1 MFTVYSLTSHNYR
14 ILYCIK
20 EYDPVL
26 DSSNID
32 MTDWATIAND
42 ISQYYKQFDGFVVLH
57 GTDTMCYTASALSYM
72 LECLGKSVVLTGSQ
86 VSHEYII
93 ICYPNHK
100 LADEYSYPS
109 DMPAI
114 YSVCKCVLLLIVQVP
129 LVELRNDAR
138 DNMLG
143 ALLVAGQ
150 YVIPEV
156 CVYMYV
162 VYCV

>member
-1 MFTVYSLTSHNYR
+1 MLFIVCRLTSHNYR

-72 LECLGKSVVLTGSQ
+72 LECLGKSVVFTGSQ
-86 VSHEYII
+86 VRISIWVLYCCHL
-93 ICYPNHK
+93 CVSN
-100 LADEYSYPS
+100 
-109 DMPAI
+109 
-114 YSVCKCVLLLIVQVP
+114 CVLMVYLLC
-129 LVELRNDAR
+129 
-138 DNMLG
+138 
-143 ALLVAGQ
+143 
-150 YVIPEV
+150 V
-156 CVYMYV
+156 CVGSIG
-162 VYCV
+162 